1 MYGGTTN
8 SCDVAVRNP
17 LLLISLAFILL
28 TVLMVVRLLTAKRG
42 QIQIGCQL
50 AFLAALW
57 INNLFAPLVYLI
69 PGYCGVFP
77 ELMVP
82 GALVCLYG
90 LLGFAAGSIFLPK
103 FFRIRPLKGAA
114 SAVPVPSSLRNGLL
128 ILGILF
134 LVSRRVGAMVPGIQS
149 IFAAGPQLMVVAAVL
164 NIWEAARRKENRKV
178 AFWVAISFIFPFETI
193 INEGFLG
200 FGMAALAPVLIFVT
214 TCIGKRNYFRVGVF
228 TLIGVYLGMSF
239 FVTYARDRNEIRATV
254 WGGSSFTNRVERFV
268 NTFENFEL
276 FSIHEPR
283 HLDVV
288 SGRLNYTWLVGAG
301 VTYMENTRGWAHGA
315 TLIDAALAFV
325 PRVIWKN
332 KPQWGGSTQITKYTG
347 LTFSEGST
355 FTMGLV
361 LELYVNF
368 GSRMVFFGFMA
379 IGALLA
385 YMDVAGSNALKTG
398 DFQAFIYCF
407 VIGQAIQTVGD
418 EFIGVTGRAVAGV
431 VLVYGLQMFM
441 RLKSRRR
448 AGSGQ
453 HPHRPAT
460 HWSQSAPGYVDLTH

>member
-8 SCDVAVRNP
+8 SCDAAVRDP
-17 LLLISLAFILL
+17 LLLISIAFVLL
-28 TVLMVVRLLTAKRG
+28 TVLMVVRVLAASG
-42 QIQIGCQL
+42 QTHIGSQL

-57 INNLFAPLVYLI
+57 TNNLFAPLVYLI

-77 ELMVP
+77 ELMIP

-90 LLGFAAGSIFLPK
+90 LLGFAVGSMILPK

-114 SAVPVPSSLRNGLL
+114 SAVAVPSTLRTGLL

-134 LVSRRVGAMVPGIQS
+134 LVSRRVGAVVPGLQS
-149 IFAAGPQLMVVAAVL
+149 IFGGGPQLMVVAAVL
-164 NIWEAARRKENRKV
+164 NIWEAARRKDNRKV
-178 AFWVAISFIFPFETI
+178 AFWVAVSFIFPFETI

-200 FGMAALAPVLIFVT
+200 FGIAALAPVLIFVT

-254 WGGSSFTNRVERFV
+254 WGGSSFSNRVERFA
-268 NTFENFEL
+268 NTFENFEF

-288 SGRLNYTWLVGAG
+288 SGRLNYTWMVGAG

-315 TLIDAALAFV
+315 TLIDAALTFV

-332 KPQWGGSTQITKYTG
+332 KPQLGGSTQITKYTG

-355 FTMGLV
+355 FAMGEV

-368 GSRMVFFGFMA
+368 GSWMVFFGFMV

-385 YMDVAGSNALKTG
+385 YMDVAGSNALKIG
-398 DFQAFIYCF
+398 NFQAFIYCF
-407 VIGQAIQTVGD
+407 VISQALQTVGD
-418 EFIGVTGRAVAGV
+418 EFIGVTGRAVVGV

-460 HWSQSAPGYVDLTH
+460 HWSQRNPGYVDLTH